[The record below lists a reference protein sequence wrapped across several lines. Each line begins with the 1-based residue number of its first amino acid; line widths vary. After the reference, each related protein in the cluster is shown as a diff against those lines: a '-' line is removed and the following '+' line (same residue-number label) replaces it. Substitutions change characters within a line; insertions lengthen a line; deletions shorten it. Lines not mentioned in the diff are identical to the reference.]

1 MKNLELSFASADDE
15 AFDIRSFVVEEGLSS
30 LFSVALSVVS
40 TNDAVD
46 LGEMLGQRAEF
57 RIHGGALRPSKGSDD
72 DAHHERGRAFTG
84 IVKRFEQV
92 HAEPTGLSTYE
103 LEIVPRLWLL
113 TQRTNYRVYQNV
125 SAVDLAKKLLAE
137 WKIKPVLKISE
148 AHPRLEYRVQYG
160 ESDFDFFSRVL
171 ESAGITYRFTHDLED
186 GETKLELSDAP
197 ERAEPRPGGGI
208 KFDDSP
214 NFDARA
220 EFVTQVRIKQRIRPG
235 AVVVRDHDFRRR
247 SEVDLSGRSEGK
259 GLPIEQELEVYRYK
273 PGAFLV
279 AKEGEGAGGGG
290 HHDPKLAART
300 AERRLRAAR
309 RGNVTIS
316 FDTNVL
322 DLAPGTVTSI
332 SRHPHP
338 DIKGHLL
345 VTSLTLS
352 GDPDGEWSA
361 SAVAVPAKEPYHPP
375 RAAKQPRVT
384 GVQSGIVVG
393 PPGQEVHCDEY
404 GRVKVRFPWDRDG
417 KNDDTSSCWVR
428 VSQGWAGAGFGM
440 MNVPR
445 VGQEVLV
452 AFMDGNPDL
461 PIVVGRAFNATARVP
476 YSLPAEKTLSYWR
489 TSSTPGGEGY
499 SEIVF
504 EDKKG
509 SEYVRLR
516 AEKDLH
522 KLVRHDEIEN
532 TGASRTV
539 SVGRDRTVTVGGADS
554 MVVGKRQDIVV
565 KDPEGLKPPTTVAME
580 EGKITYS
587 TGGASLTLHGDDVS
601 LEAEGTITI
610 RSKKGDVVI
619 QGGPKVKIN
628 CE

>member
-1 MKNLELSFASADDE
+1 MKNLELSFASADDG
-15 AFDIRSFVVEEGLSS
+15 AFDIRSFVVQEGLSS
-30 LFSVALSVVS
+30 LFSVSLSVVS
-40 TNDAVD
+40 PHDAID

-57 RIHGGALRPSKGSDD
+57 RIHGGSLGRSGHKAGDD
-72 DAHHERGRAFTG
+72 DGQHERGRAWTG

-103 LEIVPRLWLL
+103 LEIVPTLWLL
-113 TQRTNYRVYQNV
+113 TQRTNYRVFQNL
-125 SAVDLAKKLLAE
+125 SAVELVKKLLAK

-148 AHPRLEYRVQYG
+148 EHPKLEYRVQYG
-160 ESDFDFFSRVL
+160 ESDFDLFSRTL
-171 ESAGITYRFTHDLED
+171 EEAGITYRFSHDLDD

-197 ERAEPRPGGGI
+197 ERAEPRPGGAVR
-208 KFDDSP
+208 FDDSP
-214 NFDARA
+214 NQDARA
-220 EFVTQVRIKQRIRPG
+220 EFITQVRIGQRIRPG

-247 SEVDLSGRSEGK
+247 SEVDLSGRSDGK

-279 AKEGEGAGGGG
+279 AKDGGGG
-290 HHDPKLAART
+290 HHEPKLAARQ

-309 RGNVTIS
+309 HGSVTIS
-316 FDTNVL
+316 FDTNAL

-338 DIKGHLL
+338 DLKGRIL
-345 VTSLTLS
+345 VTSLTLTGS
-352 GDPDGEWSA
+352 PDDEWSA
-361 SAVAVPAKEPYHPP
+361 SGVAVPTKEPYHPQ
-375 RAAKQPRVT
+375 RATKQPKVT

-393 PPGQEVHCDEY
+393 PPGQEIHCDEY

-417 KNDDTSSCWVR
+417 KGDDTSSCWVR

-445 VGQEVLV
+445 VGQEVLIS
-452 AFMDGNPDL
+452 FMDGNPDL
-461 PIVVGRAFNATARVP
+461 PVVVGRAFNATARLP
-476 YSLPAEKTLSYWR
+476 YSLPAERTLSYWR

-499 SEIVF
+499 SELVF

-516 AEKDLH
+516 AERDLH
-522 KLVRHDEIEN
+522 KLVRQDEVES
-532 TGASRTV
+532 TGASRTT
-539 SVGRDRTVTVGGADS
+539 SVGRNRTVTVGGADS
-554 MVVGKRQDIVV
+554 TVVGKRQDIVV
-565 KDPEGLKPPTTVAME
+565 NDPDGVKPPTTISME

-587 TGGASLTLHGDDVS
+587 TGKASLTIEGENIS
-601 LEAEGTITI
+601 LDAEGSISI
-610 RSKKGDVVI
+610 RSKSGDVII